1 MDAGYSERL
10 IMHAH
15 YPKKPVYF
23 NTTALKYVH
32 FYACLFEL
40 AEKGIVRAAEKR
52 LWCRETETGDNVLDS
67 VIELMVPLSGKKLL
81 RMQSLVPRK
90 AAAVYKQ
97 QLERMRERNLLLRE
111 EIYFISW
118 EVGSRYR
125 ALKYDLLKPDITRLE
140 RSLVYGR
147 KPERE
152 TWLMAILAG
161 ESGLF
166 SNIFRS
172 KEFRA
177 RAKKRYKELLKS
189 DMLVNDETIFLLRK
203 TLRRSLNAQKAT
215 TSYGV
220 G

>member
-32 FYACLFEL
+32 FYACLFDL
-40 AEKGIVRAAEKR
+40 AEKGILKAEGR
-52 LWCRETETGDNVLDS
+52 TVWCKETETGDTVLDS
-67 VIELMVPLSGKKLL
+67 VIEMMVPLSGKKLSKL
-81 RMQSLVPRK
+81 QFLVPRK
-90 AAAVYKQ
+90 AAPVYKQ
-97 QLERMRERNLLLRE
+97 QLERMIEKNLLLKE
-111 EIYFISW
+111 EIFFISW
-118 EVGSRYR
+118 EVGSSYR
-125 ALKYDLLKPDITRLE
+125 VIKYDLLKPDITRLE

-152 TWLMAILAG
+152 TWLMAVLTG
-161 ESGLF
+161 EAGLF
-166 SNIFRS
+166 NNIFRI

-177 RAKKRYKELLKS
+177 KAKVRYKELLKS

-203 TLRRSLNAQKAT
+203 TLKRSLNAQKAAR
-215 TSYGV
+215 SYSAG
-220 G
+220 